1 MKSFLSTLVSMF
13 ISISVHA
20 QITGTV
26 LGENLHPLGYA
37 NVALYSLPDS
47 AFLTGTITN
56 ELGKYV
62 FAKADNA
69 SSTYLKVS
77 AIGYVTAIVHPIMN
91 KQTIKL
97 KPNEYSL
104 GEVVVSGQR
113 ELFKSRG
120 TDIVADIQHSN
131 LRDFGFADDIIG
143 KLSMV
148 SGENGSYNIFGKC
161 SCLYW

>member
-37 NVALYSLPDS
+37 NVAMYSLPDS
-47 AFLTGTITN
+47 AFLIGTITN

-69 SSTYLKVS
+69 TSIYLKS
-77 AIGYVTAIVHPIMN
+77 TC
-91 KQTIKL
+91 
-97 KPNEYSL
+97 
-104 GEVVVSGQR
+104 
-113 ELFKSRG
+113 KSHR
-120 TDIVADIQHSN
+120 
-131 LRDFGFADDIIG
+131 
-143 KLSMV
+143 
-148 SGENGSYNIFGKC
+148 
-161 SCLYW
+161 